1 MIEKI
6 DISSWSG
13 LPAGLSLAL
22 QLDPSTRLHSIDKR
36 LGQPTYAPSSRQLA
50 GRQRCDAMASA
61 YAEAYPEYIPD
72 TRHRGRVSIAH
83 VLPPSRDISRRGGF
97 AVDLVFSS
105 ILGKSVLALGLHL
118 SKEWLLASTTAAGDN
133 ARLSVGEAHWRLL
146 AISAILLA
154 VWHRPWDLFSKRVN
168 VCFGVCLLSSQT
180 HAESRF

>member
-1 MIEKI
+1 
-6 DISSWSG
+6 
-13 LPAGLSLAL
+13 
-22 QLDPSTRLHSIDKR
+22 
-36 LGQPTYAPSSRQLA
+36 
-50 GRQRCDAMASA
+50 MAAA

-118 SKEWLLASTTAAGDN
+118 TKEWLLAAISNINTSN

-154 VWHRPWDLFSKRVN
+154 IWHRPWDLFSKRIN
-168 VCFGVCLLSSQT
+168 VGMPAYRCSHISAKVIDRQYTRLLTYSGLVC
-180 HAESRF
+180 AESYAYMTALDKLPVLR